1 MSLKTAVRDT
11 LVGFKSLITG
21 MRITAREASKPIIT
35 VQYPHETLK
44 MPDRFRG
51 HVKLILDPET
61 GKSRCTACNLCVRA
75 CPSDCIEV
83 DGIKREG
90 EKKKSVTEY
99 KLDFTTCSLCGSC
112 VEACPSDAIEY
123 SKQYNAVSTNRE
135 DFGRIDIYKNFE
147 TEAKKWAETHPA
159 PPAAAAPAP
168 TPGSATPATPNAA
181 PVAAAPVVAGLAE
194 AGRTPAAPPPT
205 PGSTTSATPNAAPT
219 SPTPPATAT
228 AQPQAPQS
236 KTT

>member
-1 MSLKTAVRDT
+1 MSLKTAIRET
-11 LVGFKSLITG
+11 LGGFKSLLVG

-51 HVKLILDPET
+51 HVKLILDPVT

-83 DGIKREG
+83 EGMKREG

-123 SKQYNAVSTNRE
+123 SKQYNVVSTNRD
-135 DFGRIDIYKNFE
+135 DFSQIDVMKNLE
-147 TEAKKWAETHPA
+147 AEATEWRKTHPA
-159 PPAAAAPAP
+159 PAAPAAA
-168 TPGSATPATPNAA
+168 
-181 PVAAAPVVAGLAE
+181 PVVAVAPVVAGLAE
-194 AGRTPAAPPPT
+194 AGAAAPKPMPT
-205 PGSTTSATPNAAPT
+205 SPGSATPATPAPPAA
-219 SPTPPATAT
+219 ATAT
-228 AQPQAPQS
+228 PQAPES

>member
-1 MSLKTAVRDT
+1 MSLKTAFRET
-11 LVGFKSLITG
+11 LGGFKSLLIG
-21 MRITAREASKPIIT
+21 MRITAREASKPSIT
-35 VQYPHETLK
+35 VQYPHDTLK

-51 HVKLILDPET
+51 HVKLILDPAT

-123 SKQYNAVSTNRE
+123 SKQYNVVSFNRD
-135 DFGRIDIYKNFE
+135 DFGHIDLVKQLDG
-147 TEAKKWAETHPA
+147 EAKVWSQTHPA
-159 PPAAAAPAP
+159 PESPPAPAVPAPTAAPAAAVTAPSP
-168 TPGSATPATPNAA
+168 TPGSIPTTSTPVAATPPA
-181 PVAAAPVVAGLAE
+181 PVA
-194 AGRTPAAPPPT
+194 
-205 PGSTTSATPNAAPT
+205 
-219 SPTPPATAT
+219 
-228 AQPQAPQS
+228 PQAALPQATEQ
-236 KTT
+236 KTP